1 MMLIMTKRSKKKE
14 RRNKMMS
21 RLRTIMMRIRQ
32 LDDDFKKADFSYR
45 VPICIEATRL
55 YLH

>member
-1 MMLIMTKRSKKKE
+1 MEK
-14 RRNKMMS
+14 RNKMMR

-32 LDDDFKKADFSYR
+32 IDDDFKKVDFSYT
-45 VPICIEATRL
+45 VPIYIEATRL